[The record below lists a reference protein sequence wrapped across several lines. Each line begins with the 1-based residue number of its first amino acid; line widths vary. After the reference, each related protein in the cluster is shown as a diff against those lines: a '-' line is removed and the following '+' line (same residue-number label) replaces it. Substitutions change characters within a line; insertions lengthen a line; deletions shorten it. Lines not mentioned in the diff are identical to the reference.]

1 MLGGASWNELE
12 LVVILLGL
20 VMLSSY
26 VPQLGEALGA
36 VLEKRAPPAPSDD
49 GAPTG
54 PQSRRDGPPRA
65 RR

>member
-12 LVVILLGL
+12 LVVILLGV

-36 VLEKRAPPAPSDD
+36 VLEKRAPTPPNHD
-49 GAPTG
+49 GTARG
-54 PQSRRDGPPRA
+54 PKPRHA

>member
-12 LVVILLGL
+12 LVGILLGL

-36 VLEKRAPPAPSDD
+36 ALEKRAPTPPSHDE
-49 GAPTG
+49 AASG
-54 PQSRRDGPPRA
+54 PKPRHA